1 MPEIGQTS
9 SVNKMIGEDGKMQ
22 FALVLKS
29 GKKINVKKIEL
40 DSQSKIS
47 KVTKERMIMNE

>member
-9 SVNKMIGEDGKMQ
+9 SVSKMIGEDGKMQ
-22 FALVLKS
+22 FALVLKT

>member
-1 MPEIGQTS
+1 MA
-9 SVNKMIGEDGKMQ
+9 

-40 DSQSKIS
+40 DNDNKIS
-47 KVTKERMIMNE
+47 KMTKERMK

>member
-1 MPEIGQTS
+1 
-9 SVNKMIGEDGKMQ
+9 MIGEDGKMQ

>member
-9 SVNKMIGEDGKMQ
+9 SVSKMIGEDGKMQ

-40 DSQSKIS
+40 DS
-47 KVTKERMIMNE
+47 